1 MARRQKGYKQLRR
14 LRRLLVFVTPVD
26 LHVLHPVKSALQ
38 ATEYKYVKH
47 VIFRNVN
54 LCVKCEKKY
63 KSICDTTGPLVS
75 SKRCVLLSVCIC
87 TSSSVQWLIPCCPN
101 KYPQLSQTIE
111 PEHKMSNKGD
121 NFFKSF
127 NQVTPHMINVFSNPP
142 SSCCLCLCLCI
153 RHHSMMSSITDAS
166 IHLHLIRDCI

>member
-1 MARRQKGYKQLRR
+1 MYDMDMMNDLMAQTYASN
-14 LRRLLVFVTPVD
+14 
-26 LHVLHPVKSALQ
+26 VKWPKDQILAIRI
-38 ATEYKYVKH
+38 EH
-47 VIFRNVN
+47 I
-54 LCVKCEKKY
+54 VKCEKKY

-101 KYPQLSQTIE
+101 KYPQLFQTIE